1 MKSYSTD
8 ARRAYIAVILLG
20 VVSLMGDV
28 VYEGSRGL
36 VPEYLAFVGASAFV
50 IVFVGRL
57 GEFLGY
63 ALRLVSGVL
72 SDTTQAYWTFM
83 LLGYGLIISI
93 PLLGFSY
100 IWEIAIILV
109 LLERLGKALRAPSRD
124 AIISIVSRDLG
135 GAGKAFGIHEFLD
148 QIGAVLGPLLVTAI
162 MFYSGGNYHLTFRLL
177 FFPFFILLIVLGLA
191 YTKIGKFRSSE
202 PREARI
208 GKVKSVIFEK
218 PFYIYTLAVILNT
231 VGLVPY
237 ELILYKAYVMVPL
250 ESRWI
255 PPLIYTIMMLVDA
268 PAALFSGYAYDRLRI
283 KILILPFALSVIAP
297 LLAMVDANLA
307 MLIVA
312 AIFLGVVVGMQESVY
327 RAAVSEFTPSSTR
340 GTAYGVFN
348 TAYGIGLLA
357 SGAVYGLMVA
367 FNIPYYAVVLYVFA
381 TQIAAVALLLNAHF
395 KRQKGKIL
403 RISLAI

>member
-1 MKSYSTD
+1 MKSYT
-8 ARRAYIAVILLG
+8 ANTRRAYIAVILLG
-20 VVSLMGDV
+20 IVSLMGDV

-36 VPEYLAFVGASAFV
+36 VPEYLAFLGASAFV
-50 IVFVGRL
+50 IVFIGRL

-93 PLLGFSY
+93 PLLGFSHA
-100 IWEIAIILV
+100 WEVAIILV

-148 QIGAVLGPLLVTAI
+148 QIGAVLGPLLVTSI
-162 MFYSGGNYHLTFRLL
+162 MFYSGGDYHITFHIL
-177 FFPFFILLIVLGLA
+177 FFPFFVLMIVLGIA
-191 YTKIGKFRSSE
+191 YAKIGKFRSSE
-202 PREARI
+202 PKETRI
-208 GKVKSVIFEK
+208 GKNVILEK
-218 PFYIYTLAVILNT
+218 PFYTYTLAVVLNT
-231 VGLVPY
+231 VGLIPY
-237 ELILYKAYVMVPL
+237 ELILYKAYVIVPL
-250 ESRWI
+250 NSLWI

-268 PAALFSGYAYDRLRI
+268 PAALFSGYAYDKLRI
-283 KILILPFALSVIAP
+283 KILILPFALSVVAP
-297 LLAMVDANLA
+297 LLAMADANLA
-307 MLIVA
+307 MLMVA
-312 AIFLGVVVGMQESVY
+312 AIFLGIVIGMQESVY

-340 GTAYGVFN
+340 GTAYGIFN

-357 SGAVYGLMVA
+357 SGAVYGFMVA
-367 FNIPYYAVVLYVFA
+367 LNIPYYAVVLYVSA

-395 KRQKGKIL
+395 KRQKTKNITH
-403 RISLAI
+403 